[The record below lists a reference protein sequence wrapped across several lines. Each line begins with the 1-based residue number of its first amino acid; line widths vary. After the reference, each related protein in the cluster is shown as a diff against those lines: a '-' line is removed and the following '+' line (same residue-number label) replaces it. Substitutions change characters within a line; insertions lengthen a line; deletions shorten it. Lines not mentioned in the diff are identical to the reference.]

1 MIFLIDSI
9 KTNVTWRR
17 IVISIYVE
25 QFQRLTLEIEV
36 RTLHHLGDVSIPCM
50 KLVLLL
56 IDRSKKL
63 IPSSKL
69 VVKAEYDAILS
80 KIQNLFKKNSVN
92 SFIFV
97 SMGLS

>member
-1 MIFLIDSI
+1 MVFLIDSV
-9 KTNVTWRR
+9 KTNVTRRR
-17 IVISIYVE
+17 IEISIYEE
-25 QFQRLTLEIEV
+25 QFQRLTLEIEL
-36 RTLHHLGDVSIPCM
+36 RPLHHLGDVSIPCM

-56 IDRSKKL
+56 VDRNKKL

-69 VVKAEYDAILS
+69 VVEAEYDAMLS

-97 SMGLS
+97 SMSLS